1 MIKKARKRL
10 KLFLEIKARFPKQ
23 DSRTWKKKNREG

>member
-1 MIKKARKRL
+1 MIKKARTSL
-10 KLFLEIKARFPKQ
+10 KLFLETKARFPKQ